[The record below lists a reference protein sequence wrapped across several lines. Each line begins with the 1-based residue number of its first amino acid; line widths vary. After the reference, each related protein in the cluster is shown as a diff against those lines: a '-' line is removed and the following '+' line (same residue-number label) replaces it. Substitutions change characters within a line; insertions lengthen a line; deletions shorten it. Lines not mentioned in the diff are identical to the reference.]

1 MKRYVTRGFLFG
13 IILIG
18 ILVFQ
23 PFGSST
29 EELYGTVN
37 FIDIEDKRITI
48 DASNWAVE
56 NGLKEKET
64 DIMIEKTAVIG
75 ENTVIKDGDGK
86 TASLHNVF
94 TGQKVSLIKDKKSDV
109 CKKLTL
115 NVD

>member
-1 MKRYVTRGFLFG
+1 MKKHVIRGFLFG
-13 IILIG
+13 IVSIG

-23 PFGSST
+23 PIEPST
-29 EELYGTVN
+29 EEVYGTVN

-48 DASNWAVE
+48 DASNWAAE
-56 NGLKEKET
+56 NGIKEKET

-75 ENTVIKDGDGK
+75 DDTVIKDGDGK

-94 TGQKVSLIKDKKSDV
+94 IGQKVLIIKDKKSDV

>member
-1 MKRYVTRGFLFG
+1 MKKQVIRGFLFG
-13 IILIG
+13 IVTIGTLI
-18 ILVFQ
+18 FQ
-23 PFGSST
+23 PFESSK
-29 EELYGTVN
+29 EEVYGTVN
-37 FIDIEDKRITI
+37 FIDVEDKRITI
-48 DASNWAVE
+48 NASNWAVE